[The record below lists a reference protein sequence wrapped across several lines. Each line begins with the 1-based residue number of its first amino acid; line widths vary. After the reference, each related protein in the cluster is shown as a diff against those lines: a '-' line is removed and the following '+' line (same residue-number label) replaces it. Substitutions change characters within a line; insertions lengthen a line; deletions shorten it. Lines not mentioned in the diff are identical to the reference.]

1 LNSLKKIISLS
12 AFQIILSLLTI
23 VICFLFFLQGDLIH
37 TAFSSYAYLQGH
49 IKDFYEYNKLYLGGN
64 DYLPTL
70 YIIFA
75 IWNTPLHFLG
85 ITSYPTPE
93 VFTGLNWN
101 LVMQSPIAIE
111 IAWWKTLLA
120 LFYIGSVLVIHKIAD
135 LIESPHKTKTSLV
148 STLFA
153 TSPFVIFSVFIFS
166 GYDVISVFFTLLG
179 FYYYL
184 KKDIK
189 RFIFFF
195 AIAISCKYFA
205 AILFF
210 PLILMIEKKP
220 LHIIKLTTLGTLAV
234 ALGLC
239 FYWRSQIFREEIF
252 NLMLYKIKGNAPRDI
267 TLSEQLSLAISLV
280 RFSFAGLYIAT
291 CIHIFFKKFRSKT
304 EWQKYA
310 VFMSL
315 FSYALMFLSVK
326 WHPQWSIIITP
337 FISLS
342 YLFIKNKRLLSVFEI
357 LAMFSF
363 VCAAVIMHKFNVD
376 VSMMTH
382 SILKNALPQVLIIN
396 ADLILGNES
405 LWKYASILIF
415 DFYLFLPLLLL
426 FYESQKPNQI
436 KITTPSETLI
446 TNRLVLGISFLV
458 IPSFICL
465 FMPESW
471 AHFINPDALI
481 RLKSH

>member
-1 LNSLKKIISLS
+1 MNHLKQIISLS
-12 AFQIILSLLTI
+12 AFQIILSLITI

-37 TAFSSYAYLQGH
+37 TALSSYAYLQGH
-49 IKDFYEYNKLYLGGN
+49 IIDFYEYNKLHLGGN

-70 YIIFA
+70 YLIFA
-75 IWNTPLHFLG
+75 LWNMPLHLLG
-85 ITSYPTPE
+85 LASYPTLE
-93 VFTGLNWN
+93 VSNGLHWN
-101 LVMQSPIAIE
+101 LLMQYPTAIE

-120 LFYIGSVLVIHKIAD
+120 LFYIGSAIVIHKIAD
-135 LIESPHKTKTSLV
+135 LIESPHKTKSSLV

-184 KKDIK
+184 KKNIK
-189 RFIFFF
+189 CFIFFF

-210 PLILMIEKKP
+210 PLILMIEKRP
-220 LHIIKLTTLGTLAV
+220 LYIAKLLILGALAV

-239 FYWRSQIFREEIF
+239 FYWGSEVFREEIF
-252 NLMLYKIKGNAPRDI
+252 NLMLHKIKGNPLQNI
-267 TLSEQLSLAISLV
+267 TLSGQFSLAISLI
-280 RFSFAGLYIAT
+280 RFSLASLYIAS
-291 CIHIFFKKFRSKT
+291 CIHIFFKKFKSKT

-315 FSYALMFLSVK
+315 FGYALMFLLVK

-342 YLFIKNKRLLSVFEI
+342 YLFIKNKRFLSIFEI
-357 LAMFSF
+357 IAMFSF
-363 VCAAVIMHKFNVD
+363 VCSLVIMYKFNVD
-376 VSMMTH
+376 VSMMTR

-396 ADLILGNES
+396 ADLIPGMES
-405 LWKYASILIF
+405 LWKYFSVLIF
-415 DFYLFLPLLLL
+415 DLYLFLPLLLL
-426 FYESQKPNQI
+426 FYESQKNNQI
-436 KITTPSETLI
+436 KITTPSQNLI
-446 TNRLVLGISFLV
+446 TNRLILGVSFLV

-465 FMPESW
+465 FMPENW
-471 AHFINPDALI
+471 AHFINPDALM
-481 RLKSH
+481 RLKNL

>member
-1 LNSLKKIISLS
+1 
-12 AFQIILSLLTI
+12 
-23 VICFLFFLQGDLIH
+23 
-37 TAFSSYAYLQGH
+37 
-49 IKDFYEYNKLYLGGN
+49 
-64 DYLPTL
+64 
-70 YIIFA
+70 
-75 IWNTPLHFLG
+75 
-85 ITSYPTPE
+85 
-93 VFTGLNWN
+93 
-101 LVMQSPIAIE
+101 
-111 IAWWKTLLA
+111 
-120 LFYIGSVLVIHKIAD
+120 
-135 LIESPHKTKTSLV
+135 
-148 STLFA
+148 
-153 TSPFVIFSVFIFS
+153 
-166 GYDVISVFFTLLG
+166 
-179 FYYYL
+179 
-184 KKDIK
+184 
-189 RFIFFF
+189 
-195 AIAISCKYFA
+195 
-205 AILFF
+205 
-210 PLILMIEKKP
+210 
-220 LHIIKLTTLGTLAV
+220 
-234 ALGLC
+234 
-239 FYWRSQIFREEIF
+239 
-252 NLMLYKIKGNAPRDI
+252 
-267 TLSEQLSLAISLV
+267 
-280 RFSFAGLYIAT
+280 
-291 CIHIFFKKFRSKT
+291 
-304 EWQKYA
+304 
-310 VFMSL
+310 MSL